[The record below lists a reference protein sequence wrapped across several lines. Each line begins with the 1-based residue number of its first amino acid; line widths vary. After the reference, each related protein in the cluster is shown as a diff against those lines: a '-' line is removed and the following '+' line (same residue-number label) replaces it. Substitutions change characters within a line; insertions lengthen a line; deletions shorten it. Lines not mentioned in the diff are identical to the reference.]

1 MRSASGVQIPLP
13 QPKLKVINMNTDII
27 HYRALWVRNINKELD
42 NILEVIL
49 WIHMLRVDEYG
60 L

>member
-1 MRSASGVQIPLP
+1 
-13 QPKLKVINMNTDII
+13 MNTDII